1 METVKSSK
9 CQFEQQPDNSV
20 HTAANNI
27 NKVRREELD
36 FVIEKLESQRFDVED
51 LSEDQGIGL
60 SGSTSPTDES
70 SSSEDLNS
78 GDDDLFEPLDII
90 ISDDLLEFIEELV
103 DQLIMALDLRKKI
116 DNKDNNKLEDGN
128 KSEYSDDDNTALDL
142 TQATRK
148 SVLGPP
154 PPLTPLFPPGPSDAL
169 KSLSAQER
177 EMLRQS
183 YYRLVRFLRLDSP
196 NVRQF
201 TEEYRTMALK
211 RLQSFL
217 FMYLIE
223 VKRKS
228 PAGLNMFQDSFGS
241 DSAIG
246 NFFRVFLG
254 KSEQLTRTSSSSPG
268 ASSVLRPARFA
279 TMPDDGPPQI
289 LCRGPLGHE
298 RQTRNAGLSN
308 APYPLRRADSGH
320 HPYASGSTS
329 SHGHRGMHFSHQSA
343 HPYSLHQQ
351 NYSHPPVQMSYSNP
365 SSAYQPLPPQ
375 QANAQQQSYRGH
387 ADNNFTRDPL
397 PSLFEVNFINITS
410 CQITLS
416 SISINARIFKN
427 KTGSAC
433 GCPGRDPSGVSIVPH
448 Q

>member
-9 CQFEQQPDNSV
+9 CQFEQQQPNNSV
-20 HTAANNI
+20 ETAANNI
-27 NKVRREELD
+27 SKVRLEELD
-36 FVIEKLESQRFDVED
+36 FVIEKLESQRFDED

-90 ISDDLLEFIEELV
+90 SHHLLDFIEDLV
-103 DQLIMALDLRKKI
+103 DSQLIMALDLRKKI

-142 TQATRK
+142 TQASATRK

-196 NVRQF
+196 NLRQF

-241 DSAIG
+241 DSAIR

-279 TMPDDGPPQI
+279 SMPDDGPPQI

-351 NYSHPPVQMSYSNP
+351 NYSHPPAQMSYSNP
-365 SSAYQPLPPQ
+365 SAYQPLPPQ

-387 ADNNFTRDPL
+387 AADNNFPRDPL
-397 PSLFEVNFINITS
+397 PSLFEVIFILSLFFSYQISSFSTS
-410 CQITLS
+410 IQLTS
-416 SISINARIFKN
+416 EF
-427 KTGSAC
+427 
-433 GCPGRDPSGVSIVPH
+433 
-448 Q
+448 